1 MKSLELFSKKDG
13 LVMLRFVVNVTLPA
27 LLLHTLSTSTSM
39 YTPSQATKYLSNMP
53 IVLCSMFVSFTAMG
67 SALYLYYKRP
77 SNEMIVRQSMAGVNL
92 GTYSYPFIEAI
103 WGSEGLRL
111 ATLYDLPNSIFV
123 FVISAVVF
131 FVRTLQDEKGRKYR
145 ASSRRRWD
153 VFWRVYHGKN

>member
-1 MKSLELFSKKDG
+1 M
-13 LVMLRFVVNVTLPA
+13 NVTLPA

-39 YTPSQATKYLSNMP
+39 YTPAQATKYLSNMP

-77 SNEMIVRQSMAGVNL
+77 SNERGLFVGSMAGVNL

-131 FVRTLQDEKGRKYR
+131 SYERSKTRKSENIELR
-145 ASSRRRWD
+145 SDLTVGCILVSLSRKELGKKPTRRE
-153 VFWRVYHGKN
+153 VL